1 MSDELNLFLIS
12 TAITPHK
19 IEAGIAVIV
28 VILIIIGVI
37 VFMRRRSATTS

>member
-1 MSDELNLFLIS
+1 MSDELNLFLVS
-12 TAITPHK
+12 ATITPHK

-37 VFMRRRSATTS
+37 VFMRRRSASTS